1 MQFNFEKCQILSDEP
16 NWEEQRLAIVQ
27 GRVLHIGGGRHRML
41 LNEEPNR
48 HDSESSLPSTEPPD
62 PSSED
67 EPDDGTGESFDT
79 QLPTQHSVIISF
91 VVLWHFLI
99 AFLILVFGPRT
110 RNRWKNNLR

>member
-1 MQFNFEKCQILSDEP
+1 MQFNVVKCQILPDEP

-91 VVLWHFLI
+91 VVLS
-99 AFLILVFGPRT
+99 T
-110 RNRWKNNLR
+110 

>member
-1 MQFNFEKCQILSDEP
+1 
-16 NWEEQRLAIVQ
+16 
-27 GRVLHIGGGRHRML
+27 ML

-91 VVLWHFLI
+91 VVLWNFYSFLDFSI
-99 AFLILVFGPRT
+99 WAKDKKSLEEQS
-110 RNRWKNNLR
+110 